1 MEKISSNRSFGL
13 VFFIVF
19 LLISIWPLF
28 GGQSL
33 RIWSLVVSLIF
44 LFLGLLNSKLL
55 SQLNLIWTK
64 FGILLGK
71 IISPIIIGAIFF
83 LVGVYTY
90 GHPNFKPI
98 YQNSIFLK
106 LSRSIPKRT
115 RMCIRVD
122 FGPLCAVARLC
133 ES

>member
-64 FGILLGK
+64 FGNFLGK
-71 IISPIIIGAIFF
+71 IIAPIIMGVIYF
-83 LVGVYTY
+83 LVLT
-90 GHPNFKPI
+90 PI
-98 YQNSIFLK
+98 GLLMRFGGKDLLK
-106 LSRSIPKRT
+106 LKFSKNKSYWIKRKNNIGT
-115 RMCIRVD
+115 MKKQ
-122 FGPLCAVARLC
+122 F
-133 ES
+133 

>member
-64 FGILLGK
+64 FGNFLGK
-71 IISPIIIGAIFF
+71 IIAPIIMGVIYF
-83 LVGVYTY
+83 LVLT
-90 GHPNFKPI
+90 PI
-98 YQNSIFLK
+98 GLLMRLGGKDLLK
-106 LSRSIPKRT
+106 LKFSKNKSYWIKRKNNIGT
-115 RMCIRVD
+115 MKKQ
-122 FGPLCAVARLC
+122 F
-133 ES
+133 

>member
-28 GGQSL
+28 GEQSL

-64 FGILLGK
+64 FGNFLAK
-71 IISPIIIGAIFF
+71 IIAPIIMGVIYF
-83 LVGVYTY
+83 LVLT
-90 GHPNFKPI
+90 PI
-98 YQNSIFLK
+98 GLLMRLGGKDLLMIKFSKGKSYWI
-106 LSRSIPKRT
+106 KRKDNIGT
-115 RMCIRVD
+115 MKRQ
-122 FGPLCAVARLC
+122 F
-133 ES
+133 

>member
-33 RIWSLVVSLIF
+33 RFWSLIVSLIF

-64 FGILLGK
+64 FGNFLGK
-71 IISPIIIGAIFF
+71 IIAPIIMGVIYF
-83 LVGVYTY
+83 LVLT
-90 GHPNFKPI
+90 PI
-98 YQNSIFLK
+98 GLLMRLGGKDLLK
-106 LSRSIPKRT
+106 LKFSKNKSYWIKRKNNIGT
-115 RMCIRVD
+115 MKKQ
-122 FGPLCAVARLC
+122 F
-133 ES
+133 

>member
-44 LFLGLLNSKLL
+44 LFLGILNSKLL

-64 FGILLGK
+64 FGNFLAK
-71 IISPIIIGAIFF
+71 IIVPIIMGVIYF
-83 LVGVYTY
+83 LVLT
-90 GHPNFKPI
+90 PI
-98 YQNSIFLK
+98 GLLMRLGGKDLLK
-106 LSRSIPKRT
+106 LKFSKNKSYWIKRKNNIGT
-115 RMCIRVD
+115 MKKQ
-122 FGPLCAVARLC
+122 F
-133 ES
+133 

>member
-28 GGQSL
+28 GEQSL

-44 LFLGLLNSKLL
+44 LFLGILNSKLL

-64 FGILLGK
+64 FGNFLAK
-71 IISPIIIGAIFF
+71 IIVPIIMGVIYF
-83 LVGVYTY
+83 LVLT
-90 GHPNFKPI
+90 PI
-98 YQNSIFLK
+98 GLLMRLGGKDLLK
-106 LSRSIPKRT
+106 LKFSKNKSYWIKRKNNIGT
-115 RMCIRVD
+115 MKKQ
-122 FGPLCAVARLC
+122 F
-133 ES
+133 

>member
-13 VFFIVF
+13 VFFTVF

-64 FGILLGK
+64 FGNFLAK
-71 IISPIIIGAIFF
+71 IIAPIIMGVIYF
-83 LVGVYTY
+83 LVLT
-90 GHPNFKPI
+90 PI
-98 YQNSIFLK
+98 GLLMRLGGKDLLK
-106 LSRSIPKRT
+106 LKFSKNKSYWIKRKNNIGT
-115 RMCIRVD
+115 MKKQ
-122 FGPLCAVARLC
+122 F
-133 ES
+133 

>member
-28 GGQSL
+28 GEQSL

-64 FGILLGK
+64 FGNFLAK
-71 IISPIIIGAIFF
+71 IIAPIIMGVIYF
-83 LVGVYTY
+83 LVLT
-90 GHPNFKPI
+90 PI
-98 YQNSIFLK
+98 GLLMRLGGKDLLK
-106 LSRSIPKRT
+106 LKFSKNKSYWIKRKNNIGT
-115 RMCIRVD
+115 MKKQ
-122 FGPLCAVARLC
+122 F
-133 ES
+133 

>member
-1 MEKISSNRSFGL
+1 MEKISSNKSFGL

-28 GGQSL
+28 GGQPL

-64 FGILLGK
+64 FGNFLAK
-71 IISPIIIGAIFF
+71 IIVPIIMGVIYF
-83 LVGVYTY
+83 LVLT
-90 GHPNFKPI
+90 PI
-98 YQNSIFLK
+98 GLLMRLGGKDLLK
-106 LSRSIPKRT
+106 LKFSKNKSYWIKRKNNIGT
-115 RMCIRVD
+115 MKKQ
-122 FGPLCAVARLC
+122 F
-133 ES
+133 

>member
-1 MEKISSNRSFGL
+1 MEKISSNKSFGL

-64 FGILLGK
+64 FGNFLGK
-71 IISPIIIGAIFF
+71 IIAPIIMGVIYF
-83 LVGVYTY
+83 LVLT
-90 GHPNFKPI
+90 PI
-98 YQNSIFLK
+98 GLLMRLGGKDLLK
-106 LSRSIPKRT
+106 LKFSKNKSYWIKRKNNIGT
-115 RMCIRVD
+115 MKKQ
-122 FGPLCAVARLC
+122 F
-133 ES
+133 

>member
-64 FGILLGK
+64 FGNFLAK
-71 IISPIIIGAIFF
+71 IIAPITMGVIYF
-83 LVGVYTY
+83 LVLT
-90 GHPNFKPI
+90 PI
-98 YQNSIFLK
+98 GLLMRLGGKDLLK
-106 LSRSIPKRT
+106 LKFSKNKSYWIKRKNNIGT
-115 RMCIRVD
+115 MKKQ
-122 FGPLCAVARLC
+122 F
-133 ES
+133 

>member
-64 FGILLGK
+64 FGNFLAK
-71 IISPIIIGAIFF
+71 IIAPIIMGVIYF
-83 LVGVYTY
+83 LVLT
-90 GHPNFKPI
+90 PI
-98 YQNSIFLK
+98 GLLMRLGGKDLLK
-106 LSRSIPKRT
+106 LKFSKNKSYWIKRKNNIGT
-115 RMCIRVD
+115 MKKQ
-122 FGPLCAVARLC
+122 F
-133 ES
+133 